1 MPVSFNP
8 NATFR
13 RNGKPNVNVPTKLHN
28 GKENPH
34 KAAVIARQN
43 ELAALEEGNLKA
55 KKAAAAGVVVLNM
68 PKGPNLPKF
77 VPFNLTKFT
86 LMKNQEK
93 LANSNGA
100 TAPKL
105 SKNNNSPAGGKRTRR
120 KMRKSKKT
128 RRH

>member
-13 RNGKPNVNVPTKLHN
+13 RNGRPNVKVPTKLHN

-43 ELAALEEGNLKA
+43 ELAAREEGNRIA
-55 KKAAAAGVVVLNM
+55 KKAAAAGVVAVNM
-68 PKGPNLPKF
+68 PKAPNLPSF
-77 VPFNLTKFT
+77 VPFNLNQFT
-86 LMKNQEK
+86 SNENKRK
-93 LANSNGA
+93 LAKSNGA
-100 TAPKL
+100 SAPKL